1 MRTPQWAG
9 IRSLRHRL
17 PALERAR
24 SVVNTRRRIRESSAL
39 DSRHG
44 GALTCSRQRC
54 TPCNEARAR
63 SSRAMSCDVFVIF
76 GITGDLAKVMTFQAL
91 YRLEQRGLLDCPIVG
106 VAVDDWT
113 VDQLRDRAR
122 EAIITTG
129 GQLDEAVFARLVER
143 MSYVPGDFSDPAT
156 YERVQI

>member
-1 MRTPQWAG
+1 MSVLTSQSDKNAYPAMG
-9 IRSLRHRL
+9 GKSFTRHRL

-24 SVVNTRRRIRESSAL
+24 FAVNTRRRIRESSAL

-54 TPCNEARAR
+54 TPRNEARAR

-91 YRLEQRGLLDCPIVG
+91 YRLEQRG
-106 VAVDDWT
+106 
-113 VDQLRDRAR
+113 
-122 EAIITTG
+122 
-129 GQLDEAVFARLVER
+129 
-143 MSYVPGDFSDPAT
+143 
-156 YERVQI
+156 